1 MLCYI
6 CSWFCEQVLRART
19 SLHVAV
25 KLEQTPSSAP
35 TRLRLLVRNVD
46 YASCMHST
54 KNIAGT
60 LRCLQKEMVT
70 YSHWSVSLWRD
81 RDDVSHCRILSPDK
95 TEWRL
100 ISATNSSAD
109 EDAVLWLTSYGWWHA
124 YEKKKKNELLTSV
137 VNLLLI
143 SCKIVMSLVCFQVI
157 IRWRYVALTS
167 RSLTVLSPLTRLTSP
182 RWSPLASPPELLDSH
197 PVSLV
202 SYATCLWVVTEIL
215 RSCNCKIVLRRCN
228 CKIVN

>member
-1 MLCYI
+1 MTVVTFYFIAYCVCVYICVIVLIQAFAAKKIKVMLCYI

-70 YSHWSVSLWRD
+70 YSH
-81 RDDVSHCRILSPDK
+81 
-95 TEWRL
+95 
-100 ISATNSSAD
+100 
-109 EDAVLWLTSYGWWHA
+109 
-124 YEKKKKNELLTSV
+124 
-137 VNLLLI
+137 
-143 SCKIVMSLVCFQVI
+143 
-157 IRWRYVALTS
+157 
-167 RSLTVLSPLTRLTSP
+167 
-182 RWSPLASPPELLDSH
+182 
-197 PVSLV
+197 
-202 SYATCLWVVTEIL
+202 
-215 RSCNCKIVLRRCN
+215 
-228 CKIVN
+228 